1 MLLGAKMERIYRRC
15 WDAWQKWKGF
25 IGDVGMLGTGEFDG
39 LRRDNCRMMGPD
51 GWPALDTNSLT
62 NGMGS
67 RV

>member
-1 MLLGAKMERIYRRC
+1 MTVWCLAL
-15 WDAWQKWKGF
+15 KWKVF
-25 IGDVGMLGTGEFDG
+25 VGDGGMLGTDKFDG
-39 LRRDNCRMMGPD
+39 LRRDNCRMMGSD